1 MQLCRQPVFQL
12 LLVMHLL
19 LPACNSGKDDSRWS
33 TRQDSVIE
41 ADSTLAQTKQPTFQV
56 LDRNLHNSAE
66 SLLLEASTSDDP
78 LLRANAIEGLQPSEK
93 HLDEVVRSGLV
104 DENEGVRF
112 VATMTIGL
120 EKLCS
125 LSHLVRPMLSDPSSS
140 VHAAAI
146 FSLTSCGEE
155 TDLNPL
161 ASMVLGTDPTAKA
174 NASFILGELG
184 NSSAIPLIRNG
195 VGRHEA
201 SIEAPRAQAIDL
213 IMAEAMVKLGD
224 EEERQVIQAALFA
237 PPERAE
243 LTALACQMIG
253 RLRDQSMAMNLE
265 TMALAEGPRKPGP
278 EIQLLAAD
286 ALAKIDPDRVPVE
299 IVVGFISHERPEIR
313 SQAAMVLGSLG
324 SSSFS
329 PQLSTLLHDQDPRVQ
344 VAAAAA
350 ILRLGDSSVARSPDE
365 VY

>member
-1 MQLCRQPVFQL
+1 MQASRQQVFRSILVANL
-12 LLVMHLL
+12 LLIG
-19 LPACNSGKDDSRWS
+19 CSNSKDDARWS
-33 TRQDSVIE
+33 TRQDSIIE
-41 ADSTLAQTKQPTFQV
+41 ADSTLAESKQPTFEV
-56 LDRNLHNSAE
+56 LDRNLHGSAE
-66 SLLLEASTSDDP
+66 SLLLEASRSEDP
-78 LLRANAIEGLQPSEK
+78 LLRANAIEGLQPSKE
-93 HLDEVVRSGLV
+93 HLDEVVRFGLV

-112 VATMTIGL
+112 VATMTIGQ

-125 LSHLVRPMLSDPSSS
+125 LSHLVRPMLSDPSTS
-140 VHAAAI
+140 VQAAAI
-146 FSLTSCGEE
+146 FALARCGEE
-155 TDLNPL
+155 PDLNPL
-161 ASMVLGTDPTAKA
+161 ASMVLGSDPTAKA
-174 NASFILGELG
+174 NASYILGELG
-184 NSSAIPLIRNG
+184 NPSAIPLIRNG

-201 SIEAPRAQAIDL
+201 SLEAPRAQAIDL

-243 LTALACQMIG
+243 LSALACQMIG
-253 RLRDQSMAMNLE
+253 GMRDQSMAMNLE

-278 EIQLLAAD
+278 EIQLLASE
-286 ALAKIDPDRVPVE
+286 ALAKIDPERVPTE
-299 IVVGFISHERPEIR
+299 VVVAYISHERPEIR

-324 SSSFS
+324 STSFS
-329 PQLSTLLHDQDPRVQ
+329 AQLSTLLRDQDPRVQ

>member
-140 VHAAAI
+140 VQAAAI

-253 RLRDQSMAMNLE
+253 RMRDQSMAMNLE

-313 SQAAMVLGSLG
+313 SQAATVLGSLG